1 MSNWIVKAE
10 EEYLTKKIL
19 SGYLDDRREAFCRN
33 IVARMGLVDSYLAS
47 IDSSAKREAAK
58 EQAMVLV
65 NTPEVCERITELEK
79 ERTICRNITKESLL
93 AGMKKIYDVSAVDYY
108 ESDIATLKS
117 PSSWTPEM
125 RVAVKRIKPGKFGT
139 EIEMQSK
146 DFLMDKIIKL
156 SGIEPHPVAQSSK
169 VSMDQYSDDE
179 LRKLAA
185 EDVSYEE
192 VDD

>member
-47 IDSSAKREAAK
+47 IDSSANREAAK
-58 EQAMVLV
+58 EQAMILV

-108 ESDIATLKS
+108 ENDIATLKS

-192 VDD
+192 VTD

>member
-1 MSNWIVKAE
+1 MSNWVVKAE

-58 EQAMVLV
+58 EQAMILV

-108 ESDIATLKS
+108 ENDIATLKS

-156 SGIEPHPVAQSSK
+156 SGIEPHPVAQSSN
-169 VSMDQYSDDE
+169 VSMDQYSYEE

-192 VDD
+192 VS